1 MLFFSSEKCELRAV
15 LAAKSSK
22 EKQDLKLTLSETFK
36 PTNNVYIYTIH
47 FYAYVYKQLIFL
59 VIAELHYFLAFLKSF
74 GKVFFTW

>member
-36 PTNNVYIYTIH
+36 PTNNVYIYIL
-47 FYAYVYKQLIFL
+47 YIFMHMY
-59 VIAELHYFLAFLKSF
+59 INN
-74 GKVFFTW
+74 